1 MASRTWDGVI
11 PAITTPFRPDLSVD
25 VAFLAT
31 HVTWLVDNGCSGV
44 VVCGSLG
51 EAATLSHSEKLEVLR
66 TCRDALGPD
75 GFVATAVSAL
85 STADAVQ
92 YAHDAARAGASGLM
106 ILPPYA
112 YSTDWREMRAH
123 VAAVLAAT
131 ELPCMLY
138 NNPVAYRTDFLPE
151 QIADLADAFP
161 QLTAVKESS
170 TDIRRIAALRVLLGT
185 RLSLLVGVDDLVV
198 EAAGAGV
205 DGWIAGVVNAL
216 PRESVQLFDLARS
229 SGSYAE
235 ALEIYRWMLPLL
247 RMDTVPKFVQLIKLI
262 QERCGMG
269 SSRVRPPRLEL
280 DEPEREQALR
290 LIDACLQ
297 ARQALVLPVR

>member
-1 MASRTWDGVI
+1 MASRAWDGVI

-31 HVTWLVDNGCSGV
+31 HVEWLVDSGCSGV

-66 TCRDALGPD
+66 TCRETLGPD

-85 STADAVQ
+85 STAEAVQ
-92 YAHDAARAGASGLM
+92 YARDAARAGASGLM

-123 VAAVLAAT
+123 VATVLAAT

-170 TDIRRIAALRVLLGT
+170 TDIRRITALRVLLGT
-185 RLSLLVGVDDLVV
+185 RLSLAVGVDDLAV
-198 EAAGAGV
+198 EAAAMGV

-229 SGSYAE
+229 GAYAE

-247 RMDTVPKFVQLIKLI
+247 RMDTVPKFVQLIKLV

-269 SSRVRPPRLEL
+269 SALVRPPRLEL
-280 DEPEREQALR
+280 DQLEREEALR
-290 LIDACLQ
+290 VVDECLR
-297 ARQALVLPVR
+297 ARQALVVPAR